1 MRDAEAVVDW
11 ALHVA
16 RIPPERIVLL
26 GHSLGTA
33 VATGIAYQYA
43 TSAAPASTHFA
54 GLILCAAFT
63 NAGNAFTAY
72 SIGDVV
78 PVLAPVNL
86 VPALQRWFS
95 GRMRD
100 TWRTD
105 QRLAA
110 LAKQSERLRLTLV
123 HARDDGT
130 MPWVQTEA
138 LFEAV
143 LGVVAGE
150 GEPDLKVVDLGE
162 AGVQEVWEGDGK
174 SVSKLIARHGG
185 EWA

>member
-1 MRDAEAVVDW
+1 M
-11 ALHVA
+11 
-16 RIPPERIVLL
+16 LL

-33 VATGIAYQYA
+33 VATGVAYRYA
-43 TSAAPASTHFA
+43 TQEEEGGEGEVATQQFA

-72 SIGDVV
+72 SIGNVI
-78 PVLAPVNL
+78 PVLAPIQL
-86 VPALQRWFS
+86 IPPLQRWFA

-105 QRLAA
+105 ARLVA
-110 LAKQSERLRLTLV
+110 LAKQSERFRLTLV

-130 MPWVQTEA
+130 MPWVQTER
-138 LFEAV
+138 LFEGV

-150 GEPDLKVVDLGE
+150 ERVLGLRVVDLGE
-162 AGVQEVWEGDGK
+162 AGVQEVWEGKEGK
-174 SVSKLIARHGG
+174 WVGKLIARHGG
-185 EWA
+185 EWSRCFLPFR